1 MYVEIEDFN
10 KVIDTV
16 KQQAKATESQAS
28 LVRNLDELARLQHIR
43 INSLEDQCD
52 FLFKQMQKTHN
63 CVPYGDTMSKR
74 KYNNLLIV
82 LNVFFWIVIVDT
94 IAILYLLFS

>member
-1 MYVEIEDFN
+1 MYAQIEDFN
-10 KVIDTV
+10 KVVATV

-52 FLFKQMQKTHN
+52 FLFKRMQRLHRQIFW
-63 CVPYGDTMSKR
+63 Y
-74 KYNNLLIV
+74 LIA
-82 LNVFFWIVIVDT
+82 VIVVNVGGL
-94 IAILYLLFS
+94 IAFHMVTP